1 MFPPLTFFGRVCTSS
16 SLNVCIIHQLSHLL
30 LVFSSWE
37 FLKITTSIFLFVIDI
52 FRLSISSGVSFW
64 FLFYRKELCVIRW
77 GERRYIS
84 IEEFSLGLQDVLWNL
99 TVSNLVNNWSMF
111 FFFFIFFIF
120 SAGSW
125 ISPVLLSHHDLGI
138 FSYWILGLEIPFL
151 CVRIHQWHLY
161 DNLYVQLAAEG
172 EQDYWNN
179 WLSQISAPSLNDMW
193 CMEAPGEFTKC
204 FTSNLRHG
212 VRILYTRW

>member
-84 IEEFSLGLQDVLWNL
+84 IEEFSLGLQDGLWNL

-111 FFFFIFFIF
+111 FFFFSF
-120 SAGSW
+120 SLYFQPDPGSHLCFYLIMIW
-125 ISPVLLSHHDLGI
+125 AFLAIEYLAWKFHFYVL
-138 FSYWILGLEIPFL
+138 
-151 CVRIHQWHLY
+151 
-161 DNLYVQLAAEG
+161 
-172 EQDYWNN
+172 
-179 WLSQISAPSLNDMW
+179 
-193 CMEAPGEFTKC
+193 EFTSDIC
-204 FTSNLRHG
+204 TTICMSSWQLRG
-212 VRILYTRW
+212 NKITGTID